1 MDLNAALFPQDL
13 TNHVVCCAGALWA
26 CEDVYVIKVSHY
38 KVSGRKLVLNLLEG
52 GGKGDAEEPRH
63 EGIPLL
69 PALGTGHN

>member
-1 MDLNAALFPQDL
+1 MSYAAR
-13 TNHVVCCAGALWA
+13 ARA

-52 GGKGDAEEPRH
+52 GGKGDTEEPRH

-69 PALGTGHN
+69 PALGTGHNMRGPGIVCPNSL